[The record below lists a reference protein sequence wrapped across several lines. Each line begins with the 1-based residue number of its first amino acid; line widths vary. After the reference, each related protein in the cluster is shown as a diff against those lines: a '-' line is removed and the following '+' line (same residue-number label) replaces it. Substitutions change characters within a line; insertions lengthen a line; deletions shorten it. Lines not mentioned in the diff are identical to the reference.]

1 MEIRRFR
8 APILLGVVTI
18 LALILLTS
26 DRTDPIQDRFKLDAA
41 YDGMGNV
48 RITFLDM
55 TEDTD
60 TATLQILGMGEPYFK
75 TFEGYEF
82 VEDVQFQDVPKYGW
96 KTSPVVIDIEH
107 VELGHVQL
115 KTEIYSPGEPVPP
128 VIFARP

>member
-26 DRTDPIQDRFKLDAA
+26 DRTDPIQDMFKLDAA

-82 VEDVQFQDVPKYGW
+82 VEDVQFQDCLLY
-96 KTSPVVIDIEH
+96 TSP
-107 VELGHVQL
+107 
-115 KTEIYSPGEPVPP
+115 SP
-128 VIFARP
+128 RDS